1 MSSKKRKPSESLFR
15 VEYSNL
21 GGKKHFEVL
30 ARNLKRFEHT
40 VQDELPHFENELA
53 GQPLDAFHL
62 HSSQLYQ
69 YSRRSFLEAGG
80 HFHASLLSSERSLR
94 SSALLSND
102 ISYTPHEDEVFW
114 AARENPTSLERLSRH
129 STSLFHEQ
137 NHRILWH
144 VLPVPAKL
152 TPANVRR
159 YFNYVESLVVTLD
172 MMCGD
177 ELGTARSAIGY
188 QLGVLYD
195 PGTDRPP
202 LSLRARINYY
212 QLCLRATFLWL
223 EGAEEKAIRTW
234 GEKTLLELPTE
245 ARKHA
250 LDRALRLD
258 PVFTEKTN
266 PLWQKL
272 HARAMRDFLASFPES
287 RKTFQ
292 MGKTLSD
299 WNDEYVWGEHV
310 LTPFAKKLQG

>member
-1 MSSKKRKPSESLFR
+1 M
-15 VEYSNL
+15 
-21 GGKKHFEVL
+21 L

-40 VQDELPHFENELA
+40 VQDELPQVEHELA

-62 HSSQLYQ
+62 YSSKLYQ
-69 YSRRSFLEAGG
+69 YSRESFLELGG
-80 HFHASLLSSERSLR
+80 HFHAGLLSSERSLR
-94 SSALLSND
+94 SSGLLSND

-114 AARENPTSLERLSRH
+114 AARENPRALEQLTRH

-144 VLPVPAKL
+144 VLPVPLRLDRA
-152 TPANVRR
+152 TVRR

-195 PGTDRPP
+195 PGTNRPP
-202 LSLRARINYY
+202 LPTRERLNYY
-212 QLCLRATFLWL
+212 QVCLRATFLWL
-223 EGAEEKAIRTW
+223 EGADEKSIRAW
-234 GEKTLLELPTE
+234 GEKTLLDLPMQ

-272 HARAMRDFLASFPES
+272 HSRAMKDFLESFPAA
-287 RKTFQ
+287 RKNFQ

-299 WNDEYVWGEHV
+299 WNDEYIWGERV
-310 LTPFAKKLQG
+310 LTPFARRLQG